1 MTGAGEKNTLYRDEK
16 GSLSLPH
23 YVTSSAPTDLWQ
35 RVLDTLKGEIP
46 EEHFELWLRNVRAGR
61 LEAGILHLEVPN
73 RFFSDQLKKNVES
86 RIVEILRHLTQEEI
100 AVAYQLARGPEAAS
114 PPPPEI
120 PAPREEGEPFPSE
133 INPRYTFESFVVGPS
148 NRFAH
153 AAAETVAKTPGRA
166 FNPLVIYGGV
176 GLGKTHLMCA
186 IGHALRRSQPRS
198 RVLYT
203 TAEQFLNEY
212 IESIQK
218 SRLDAFRAKYR
229 SLDCLLIDDVQF
241 IIGRGRSEE
250 EFTHTF
256 NDLFDSRK
264 QIVITSDRAPRDMTP
279 MEKRLISRLEW
290 GMVTDIKPPDL
301 ETRIAILR
309 RKAEAEGIHFP
320 EDVLNH
326 IAGVIKANIRQ
337 LEGSLTRVAAYA
349 AMVGAPPTVDMAK
362 EILKD
367 VISFSDSSLPVSVE
381 TIQRVVAQSYNT
393 DIRELKSKSRTEAI
407 AFPRQLAMYLCL
419 TLANKSTTEV
429 GLVFGG
435 RDHTTVMHAR
445 DKIKDRLEKDPFFGA
460 HVNKII
466 EEIRAAD
473 NP

>member
-1 MTGAGEKNTLYRDEK
+1 MTTPPSDI
-16 GSLSLPH
+16 
-23 YVTSSAPTDLWQ
+23 WQ
-35 RVLDTLKGEIP
+35 RVLDTLKGELP
-46 EEHFELWLRNVRAGR
+46 EENFELWLRNVQPTR
-61 LEAGILHLEVPN
+61 LENGVLYLEVPN
-73 RFFSDQLKKNVES
+73 RFFSDQLRKNVEK
-86 RIVEILRHLTQEEI
+86 RIVEVLHQVTQQDI
-100 AVAYQLARGPEAAS
+100 SVAYQVAKAPEPVPFTELPAAVAA
-114 PPPPEI
+114 EI
-120 PAPREEGEPFPSE
+120 EPLSE
-133 INPRYTFESFVVGPS
+133 LNPRYTFDSYVVGPS

-153 AAAETVAKTPGRA
+153 AAAEAVAKTPGRQ
-166 FNPLVIYGGV
+166 FNPLLIYGGV

-186 IGHALRRSQPRS
+186 IGHALTKTHAKA
-198 RVLYT
+198 RVLYI

-218 SRLDAFRAKYR
+218 GRLDAFRAKYR

-256 NDLFDSRK
+256 NDLFDARK
-264 QIVITSDRAPRDMTP
+264 QIVITSDRAPREMSP

-290 GMVTDIKPPDL
+290 GVIADIKAPDL

-309 RKAEAEGIHFP
+309 KKAEADGIPFP
-320 EDVLNH
+320 EDVLNY

-349 AMVGAPPTVDMAK
+349 QMVGQAPSVDMAK

-367 VISFSDSSLPVSVE
+367 VIAYSDSSLPVSVE
-381 TIQRVVAQSYNT
+381 TIQKVIAQNFHT
-393 DIRELKSKSRTEAI
+393 DIRELKSKNRTEAI

-419 TLANKSTTEV
+419 NLANKSTTEV
-429 GLVFGG
+429 GDIFGG

-445 DKIKDRLEKDPFFGA
+445 DKIKDKLEKDPFFSA
-460 HVNKII
+460 QVNKYI
-466 EEIRAAD
+466 EEIRSAE